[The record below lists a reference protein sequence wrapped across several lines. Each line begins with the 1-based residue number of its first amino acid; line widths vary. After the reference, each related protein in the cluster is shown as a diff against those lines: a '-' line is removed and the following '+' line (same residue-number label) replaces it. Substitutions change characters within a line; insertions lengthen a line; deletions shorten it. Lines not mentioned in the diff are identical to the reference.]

1 MKTYVIANRK
11 GGVGKST
18 TAAAVFNWLERS
30 GKRALLVD
38 LDSQC
43 NVSYAFGVD
52 VLANPDIVTI
62 ADVFGA
68 KASMKDAMQ
77 KTNTVWGQIVPA
89 SEGLVDYDNGSEPF
103 KTDLKT
109 ALSSV
114 SRSFDYCIIDAPPSL
129 GRLTVAALLSSDYL
143 VVPAFADMFSVQGLS
158 NMVNIVKTVQQHNNK
173 IKVAGILLTR
183 NNERL
188 VLTKAVTEMLEE
200 IAGEMKSKV
209 FKTTIREGVT
219 VREAMAQQVGLFEY
233 DATLKSNVAK
243 DYDSFVKELLE
254 VN

>member
-1 MKTYVIANRK
+1 MKTYVFANRK

-62 ADVFGA
+62 ADVFSG
-68 KASMKDAMQ
+68 KAYMKDAMQ

-103 KTDLKT
+103 KIDLKT

-114 SRSFDYCIIDAPPSL
+114 SHKFDYCIIDAPPSL
-129 GRLTVAALLSSDYL
+129 GRLTVAALLASNYL
-143 VVPAFADMFSVQGLS
+143 VVPAFADMFSVQGLN
-158 NMVNIVKTVQQHNNK
+158 NMVNIVKTVQQHND

-209 FKTTIREGVT
+209 FNTTIREGVT

-254 VN
+254 VK